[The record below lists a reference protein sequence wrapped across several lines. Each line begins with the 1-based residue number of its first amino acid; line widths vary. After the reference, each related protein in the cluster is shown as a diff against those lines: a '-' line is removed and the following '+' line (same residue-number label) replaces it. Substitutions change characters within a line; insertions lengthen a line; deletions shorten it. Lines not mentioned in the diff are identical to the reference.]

1 MKTTRDFLLN
11 SCFGIANLNSLPR
24 GCRYRAIQT
33 VLFSLTFNL
42 IVQVM
47 YVDRYN
53 IYIYISTHV
62 FSFFLSPFHLQAKE
76 SLQHLP
82 FFVFLRYFGRSST
95 WQPNQCRSNLL
106 LVSGFTGHVA
116 GFSRFMYKKPINSSP
131 LAQVMFVRTNPP
143 LLKKGAV
150 FEPLETT
157 VETTIKKNMSTSTR
171 PNKKNRW
178 KLKA

>member
-53 IYIYISTHV
+53 IYIYLHM
-62 FSFFLSPFHLQAKE
+62 FFHFFYPLFTCKQKRACNICL
-76 SLQHLP
+76 